1 MRAPLQPQR
10 ADRHPAEAGRPKHR
24 LASSGKPDNQGAVT
38 GLSSTSAR
46 DEARALLVA
55 ALSRVAAGDRLALRD
70 VYERTSAKLFGII
83 LRICQER
90 EAAEDVLQEVYVTVW
105 NRAAG
110 YDPERASPVTW
121 LATIARNRAI
131 DWRRA
136 RRPVESVGM
145 EEAEAIADDAALAPE
160 RIEAE
165 QEARRLHTCLDEIE
179 NKQAGAIRAAFLGGA
194 TYAELAERDGVP
206 LGTMKSWVRRG
217 LLKLRECLDRG

>member
-1 MRAPLQPQR
+1 M
-10 ADRHPAEAGRPKHR
+10 
-24 LASSGKPDNQGAVT
+24 
-38 GLSSTSAR
+38 
-46 DEARALLVA
+46 
-55 ALSRVAAGDRLALRD
+55 
-70 VYERTSAKLFGII
+70 
-83 LRICQER
+83 LRICEER

-136 RRPVESVGM
+136 RRPVTNVGV
-145 EEAEAIADDAALAPE
+145 EEAEAIADEAALAPE

-165 QEARRLHTCLDEIE
+165 QEARRLHGCLDEIE
-179 NKQAGAIRAAFLGGA
+179 GRQATAIRAAFIGGA

-206 LGTMKSWVRRG
+206 LGTMKSWIRRG